1 MIARRTVVCLG
12 ASQLVCWGISYYLI
26 GVFGELMVAD
36 FGWRRT
42 LVYGG
47 FSAAL
52 VVMGFVS
59 PVVGRLIDRIGG
71 ARVMAAGS
79 VLIAVGCLGLAV
91 AESVIVYY
99 AAWVCLGLAMRSTL
113 YNAAFAALARIGG
126 PLAQRPIAQVTLL
139 GGLASTCFW
148 PIGHVLADA
157 FGWRGAVLI
166 YAGIALL
173 TVPLHLAIPG
183 SRHQDAAP
191 QRSTDPAPHPLSG
204 RQDYLLAAVLYALI
218 IALAHV
224 LSAAMSAHMIGVLS
238 ELGLA
243 ASLAVSISALRGVGQ
258 TSARLTE
265 VLFGR
270 AWHPINL
277 NLAATLILPVCFTLG
292 LAGGG
297 YVNAAVAFA
306 FFYGAGNGLLTITS
320 GTLPLVLFDVRAYGA
335 LVGKLLV
342 PSFLLAAASPLA
354 FAAVIERFGAA
365 AALHLS
371 IALSAVT
378 LAAALWLKI
387 LTGRRAVSFPAS

>member
-36 FGWRRT
+36 LGWSRT

-47 FSAAL
+47 FSTAL
-52 VVMGFVS
+52 VVMGFAS
-59 PVVGRLIDRIGG
+59 PLVGRMIDRIGG
-71 ARVMAAGS
+71 GRVMAVGS
-79 VLIAVGCLGLAV
+79 VLIAVGCLALSA
-91 AESVIVYY
+91 AQNLLTYY
-99 AAWVCLGLAMRSTL
+99 AAWICLGLAMRATL
-113 YNAAFAALARIGG
+113 YNAAFAALARIAG
-126 PLAQRPIAQVTLL
+126 PLAQKPIAQVTLL

-173 TVPLHLAIPG
+173 TVPLHLAIPR
-183 SRHQDAAP
+183 SRHQDTMP
-191 QRSTDPAPHPLSG
+191 PPPTDPAPHPLSA
-204 RQDYLLAAVLYALI
+204 RQDYLLAAALYALI
-218 IALAHV
+218 IALVHV
-224 LSAAMSAHMIGVLS
+224 LAAAMSAHMIGILT

-243 ASLAVSISALRGVGQ
+243 ASLAVSVSALRGIGQ
-258 TSARLTE
+258 TTARLAE
-265 VLFGR
+265 VLFGGR
-270 AWHPINL
+270 RHPIDL
-277 NLAATLILPVCFTLG
+277 HLAATLVLPVCFTLG

-297 YVNAAVAFA
+297 YVTAAVAFA
-306 FFYGAGNGLLTITS
+306 FFYGAGNGLLTITG
-320 GTLPLVLFDVRAYGA
+320 GTLPLVLFDVRTYGT

-342 PSFLLAAASPLA
+342 PSFLLSAAAPLV

-371 IALSAVT
+371 IALSVLA
-378 LAAALWLKI
+378 LAAALALKL
-387 LTGRRAVSFPAS
+387 LTQRRATGIPVS